1 MAQISMSSNPKVSSS
16 PKKSPQPDPEVCDSC
31 QKRKPLCICADLG
44 APFSTH
50 LQVLILQHPQEPDKD
65 LGTARLSQ
73 LQLKNCQLSVG
84 LSWPN
89 LGAAWEGKTRATP
102 LREES
107 FQPKNWVCI
116 YLGNA
121 GNLNEKLSPS
131 IRESIPPGGEQL
143 IFVDKKGN
151 PLEDQKEARRNLQ
164 GILLL
169 DGTWS
174 QAKTLWW
181 RNAWLLKCKRA
192 ALLPRSA
199 SLYGSMRKEP
209 RKECLSTLESVAL
222 TLESLHESPEIG
234 QSLRSSFRRLLQK
247 ARDERK
253 TSQ

>member
-1 MAQISMSSNPKVSSS
+1 
-16 PKKSPQPDPEVCDSC
+16 
-31 QKRKPLCICADLG
+31 
-44 APFSTH
+44 
-50 LQVLILQHPQEPDKD
+50 
-65 LGTARLSQ
+65 
-73 LQLKNCQLSVG
+73 
-84 LSWPN
+84 
-89 LGAAWEGKTRATP
+89 
-102 LREES
+102 
-107 FQPKNWVCI
+107 
-116 YLGNA
+116 
-121 GNLNEKLSPS
+121 
-131 IRESIPPGGEQL
+131 
-143 IFVDKKGN
+143 
-151 PLEDQKEARRNLQ
+151 
-164 GILLL
+164 LL